1 MDESNDSSKDVVIT
15 REEAPR
21 LATRD
26 RSEALEPFA

>member
-26 RSEALEPFA
+26 RALEPFA